1 MGLSPGSFEAAHP
14 KEQNLQTLKNIRQ
27 KLQSIAERDRKE
39 GKTQYLDRVERLID
53 TIDWVTLYDESAM
66 QVLQAQAKSATD
78 KKAAAE
84 MLLKAPLAK
93 AMQAYTRL
101 LVYPERL
108 GRAGHGQ
115 RQGLRRL

>member
-1 MGLSPGSFEAAHP
+1 MGISPGRSKAAHP

-53 TIDWVTLYDESAM
+53 TIDWVTLYDEAAM

-84 MLLKAPLAK
+84 MLLKAPLGKSHANLHS
-93 AMQAYTRL
+93 AA
-101 LVYPERL
+101 VYPERL

-115 RQGLRRL
+115 RQGLRGL